1 MGGGSN
7 ATARDACS
15 HAAAQNL
22 CRTQAICTGKVSRR
36 CENVSAL
43 KDANRVNVRKPQ
55 VWKRH
60 TPLRLK

>member
-7 ATARDACS
+7 AIARDACS

-22 CRTQAICTGKVSRR
+22 CRIQAICTGKVSRR

-43 KDANRVNVRKPQ
+43 EDVHKVSGR
-55 VWKRH
+55 
-60 TPLRLK
+60 T